1 MLQGINLATHNS
13 QKRLYLL
20 TKYSAHSELCLKL
33 IKNTLEILFMQDAIT
48 NVLNKY
54 DLIGK
59 YLDQNALDELR
70 AYFDTGLDRIKTIE
84 LINSRSS
91 KLIKEASGRLY
102 HEQPE
107 LLRPGGNSYTT
118 RRYAACLR
126 DLEYYL
132 RYASYALI
140 AGNNNILNERVLNGL
155 RDTYNSLGVPIAP
168 TARSIQILQEI
179 TQKEVASIY
188 NIDTVLISEPFQYL
202 IRSISEQDI

>member
-1 MLQGINLATHNS
+1 
-13 QKRLYLL
+13 
-20 TKYSAHSELCLKL
+20 
-33 IKNTLEILFMQDAIT
+33 MQDAIT
-48 NVLNKY
+48 NILNKY

-59 YLDQNALDELR
+59 YLDQNAVNELE
-70 AYFDTGLDRIKTIE
+70 AYFNSGLDRIKTIE
-84 LINSRSS
+84 VINSRSS
-91 KLIKEASGRLY
+91 KLIKEASAKLY
-102 HEQPE
+102 NEQPE

-155 RDTYNSLGVPIAP
+155 RDTYNSLGVPIGP

-179 TQKEVASIY
+179 IQKEAASAY
-188 NIDTVLISEPFQYL
+188 NIDIALISEPFQYL